1 MIPMPPRIAKLPT
14 DKRGY
19 PIPWNVLLDV
29 DGNPMFTV
37 NDSQKH
43 LTALHESLCPICG
56 ERTGKWKW
64 FVGGPKSAFD
74 PNGWYF
80 DLPGHCECMEYAL
93 QVCPYLAARNYAH
106 RIDIVHP
113 EKLPEAVITFDDT
126 QDPNRPTL
134 FVAVA
139 SATIELK
146 PNGIHLP
153 YVRPKKPWLG
163 VSYWQ
168 KGQRLSDSEGEQL
181 VKEAL
186 GQK

>member
-1 MIPMPPRIAKLPT
+1 MIPMPPRIEKLPR
-14 DKRGY
+14 DERGY
-19 PIPWNVLLDV
+19 PIPWNVLRDV
-29 DGNPMFTV
+29 DGKPIFTA
-37 NDSQKH
+37 NDSAKH
-43 LTALHESLCPICG
+43 MRAIYEALCPICG

-80 DLPGHCECMEYAL
+80 DLPGHRECMEYAL
-93 QVCPYLAARNYAH
+93 QVCPYLAAKNYAH
-106 RIDIVHP
+106 RIDIVDP
-113 EKLPEAVITFDDT
+113 SKVPGVIMVDET
-126 QDPNRPTL
+126 QDPNRPLL

-139 SATIELK
+139 SAMIELK

-153 YVRPKKPWLG
+153 YVRPGKPWLG

-168 KGQRLSDSEGEQL
+168 KGKRLSDSEGEAL

-186 GQK
+186 SK